1 LESYSRAVANG
12 DPAEPDKRGSE
23 PSPSSPDRGGVSSE
37 DRQAPND
44 IRDVSFPVSVRGY
57 DRRAVDAYVTRVD
70 RLITE
75 LEETRSPE
83 GAVKHALEQAGERI
97 SGILQQA
104 GETGEEIAT
113 TARQKAE
120 ESTARAEEES
130 EAIVAKASADA
141 DEVLGRS
148 KAEAEAMLAQA
159 RKEADERLQRA
170 QEEVTA
176 LREKAEARMRE
187 LHADTEAIREQR
199 RLLLDDMREMAS
211 RVEEAASGADARFP
225 PPEPAESAQ
234 EGMEETK
241 PDADA
246 ETEQR
251 SIAAAD
257 EPRRGKA
264 GHTVRP
270 RS

>member
-1 LESYSRAVANG
+1 VASG
-12 DPAEPDKRGSE
+12 EPAEPDQRGSE
-23 PSPSSPDRGGVSSE
+23 LSPGTPDRGGVSSE
-37 DRQAPND
+37 VRQATNE

-70 RLITE
+70 GLITE
-75 LEETRSPE
+75 LEATRSPE
-83 GAVKHALEQAGERI
+83 TAVKHALEQAGERI
-97 SGILQQA
+97 SGILQHA

-113 TARQKAE
+113 RARQKAE
-120 ESTARAEEES
+120 ESTARAEQDA
-130 EAIVAKASADA
+130 EAIVAKANADA

-170 QEEVTA
+170 EEEINA
-176 LREKAEARMRE
+176 RREEAEARMRE

-199 RLLLDDMREMAS
+199 RVLLDDMREMAS

-234 EGMEETK
+234 EGIEEGK
-241 PDADA
+241 PEADA
-246 ETEQR
+246 ETERQ
-251 SIAAAD
+251 SVAAAE
-257 EPRRGKA
+257 EPRRGNA

-270 RS
+270 RG